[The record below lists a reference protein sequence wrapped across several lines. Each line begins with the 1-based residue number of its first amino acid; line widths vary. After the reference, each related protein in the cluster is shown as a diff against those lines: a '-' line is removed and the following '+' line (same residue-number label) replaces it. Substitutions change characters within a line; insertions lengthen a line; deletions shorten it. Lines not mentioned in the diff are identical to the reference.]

1 MTKNSTADV
10 KVYISTNGCEEAQL
24 SSKSLEKFVE
34 MNKLKQ
40 TKNAKEAD
48 FIIFYACG
56 LTQYTENKSLR
67 IIKNLKKMNPSSKL
81 IVWGCL
87 SKQNPESLA
96 KVYDGP
102 IIGPLDRNV
111 FKEILGKTSISFDD
125 IELSAPDSA
134 LKNCMETSWIIDYE
148 NNNPL
153 TNLISLSK
161 QCYNKLWYKTQKRS
175 KVYYIRVASGCTG
188 NCTYCSE
195 HPVYGG
201 IKSRLID
208 DVVSEF
214 KLGLQ
219 QGYNQFSLLA
229 TDLGA
234 YGRDKNFTLCD
245 LLRKIIETN
254 SNTNYTLIL
263 NQVEPSNLIKI
274 YLDLEEI
281 LASGKVEG
289 LMCPVQS
296 GSNRIL
302 KLMGRKYTVEEWK
315 NYMLKI
321 NGKFPDIRLST
332 HFLIGFPTETEE
344 DFNETKILLDPPPF
358 FNDITVFKYSERPMV
373 ASRHLPGQV
382 SEETKELRRK
392 ELLTKFAHA
401 QTPANVKRKRTGS
414 RDGFATDSSGV

>member
-1 MTKNSTADV
+1 MIKNSTADV

-24 SSKSLEKFVE
+24 SSRSLEKFVE
-34 MNKLKQ
+34 MNKLNQ

-56 LTQYTENKSLR
+56 LTQYTENKSLH

-125 IELSAPDSA
+125 IELSAPNSA

-148 NNNPL
+148 DNNPL

-161 QCYNKLWYKTQKRS
+161 QCYNKLWYKTQKKP

-188 NCTYCSE
+188 NCTFCSE
-195 HPVYGG
+195 RPVFGG
-201 IKSRLID
+201 IKSRPID

-214 KLGLQ
+214 KMGLR
-219 QGYNQFSLLA
+219 QGFNRFSLLA

-234 YGRDKNFTLCD
+234 YGKDAGSTLCD
-245 LLRKIIETN
+245 LLGKIFETN
-254 SNTNYTLIL
+254 SDVNYTLIL
-263 NQVEPSNLIKI
+263 NQVEPNNLIKI
-274 YLDLEEI
+274 YPDLREI
-281 LASGKVEG
+281 LVSGKVEG

-315 NYMLKI
+315 SHILKI
-321 NGKFPDIRLST
+321 NEEFSNIRLST
-332 HFLIGFPTETEE
+332 HIMIGFPTETEE
-344 DFNETKILLDPPPF
+344 DFNETKKLLDPPPF
-358 FNDITVFKYSERPMV
+358 FDDITFFKYSERPTV
-373 ASRHLPGQV
+373 ASQHLPGQV
-382 SEETKELRRK
+382 SEDIKELRRK
-392 ELLTKFAHA
+392 ILLAKFK
-401 QTPANVKRKRTGS
+401 QTQTNSKRKRLG
-414 RDGFATDSSGV
+414 RDGFATDSSGS